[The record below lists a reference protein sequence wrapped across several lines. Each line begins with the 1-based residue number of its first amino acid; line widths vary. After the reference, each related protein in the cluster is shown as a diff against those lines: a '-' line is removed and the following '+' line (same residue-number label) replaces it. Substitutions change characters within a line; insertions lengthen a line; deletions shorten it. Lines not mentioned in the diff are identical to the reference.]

1 MTARQEAVTMIH
13 SEKNDTIYKKTLNA
27 YKDIFNVWKHSYEIM
42 VIGHEAR
49 LITPYNLEGD
59 KFGFFAVF
67 ESPPRGKTLK
77 AKLEAQGSVITQ
89 YGEWEMCGWFPSNK
103 LLDVAKVLNIAKK
116 SQKKV
121 ESGKL
126 LAAQGILKLRLAKSA
141 ELREN
146 TPV

>member
-1 MTARQEAVTMIH
+1 MINS
-13 SEKNDTIYKKTLNA
+13 SENDTKYKKQLNK
-27 YKDIFNVWKHSYEIM
+27 YKGIFKVWEHSDKIM

-59 KFGFFAVF
+59 KLGFFAVF

-103 LLDVAKVLNIAKK
+103 LLEVAKILNIAKI
-116 SQKKV
+116 SQKRV
-121 ESGKL
+121 EQGKIRAEHRKS
-126 LAAQGILKLRLAKSA
+126 LA
-141 ELREN
+141 N
-146 TPV
+146 N